1 MPSRVRS
8 PTPQKTD
15 LPPWPFCTLLISS
28 MMTTVLP
35 TPAPPKRPILPPFT
49 NGAIRSMT
57 LMPVS
62 KTCGLGLEVHELG
75 RLAGGSAT
83 ARRRPESARR
93 RPPARPGRSGSG
105 PAPTSPTGTVIGR
118 PVSTAFMP
126 RITPSV
132 VLMATARTWFWPMC
146 CCTSATRR
154 TACAAG
160 RVLDQ
165 QRVVDLGQLTGLELH
180 VEHRSDDLDDRAGL
194 LRYGC
199 SGHVLFLSVFRFG
212 SLWAGVAGADVDR
225 PVRRCRPSAYPCS
238 AAAPPTISA
247 ISCVIAA
254 WRWRL

>member
-15 LPPWPFCTLLISS
+15 LPPWPFCTLLMSS

-62 KTCGLGLEVHELG
+62 KTVVLGSRSTNFGVSRWIG
-75 RLAGGSAT
+75 QRSTPAGIGAPPSTGSPST
-83 ARRRPESARR
+83 LRIRPSGHVADRHR
-93 RPPARPGRSGSG
+93 DGRPGVDDLH
-105 PAPTSPTGTVIGR
+105 PAHHAVGGAHGHR
-118 PVSTAFMP
+118 AHL
-126 RITPSV
+126 
-132 VLMATARTWFWPMC
+132 VLPDVLLHLGHEPDRL
-146 CCTSATRR
+146 RG
-154 TACAAG
+154 AG
-160 RVLDQ
+160 VLEEQ
-165 QRVVDLGQLTGLELH
+165 GVVDLGQLPGLELD
-180 VEHRSDDLDDRAGL
+180 VEDGADDLDDRADV
-194 LRYGC
+194 GC
-199 SGHVLFLSVFRFG
+199 DRCGGHAMISCV
-212 SLWAGVAGADVDR
+212 
-225 PVRRCRPSAYPCS
+225 VRVSAIYPWS